1 VAHQEVIMSR
11 RRKRAARK
19 RVGRVSYYQH
29 HGSWYVYYRS
39 GTRPVRV
46 RIGQN
51 EADAARLAAERN
63 AELAGGQIAIAPT
76 FEPLSVADLRHRFL
90 DHHEH
95 VLGSSLAT
103 VNRYRTATAYLA
115 TYAAQGGRS
124 LPAHLLVADDFLRW
138 LRRVQVAPNGHASS
152 RRRPLRERGIQFV
165 LNTCR
170 TLYQYAAKR
179 RHLPPYA
186 QNPFSELAG
195 RKLRDDDAKPI
206 FVFDEVTEHRFFE
219 AADDWG
225 FAIHFMAAKTGLRSG
240 ESAHLIIED
249 LDLKRGWLTVCGKP
263 ELGWRVKT
271 RRERNVPLI
280 TEVVNVLKGV
290 VGARTAG
297 PLFLRSRFQLEPA
310 PLSNCGR
317 EQLAAACRERTSS
330 SEKQLGRPLSRQE
343 VARIAAKVWCDA
355 GAIDADDIRRS
366 FIRIAATIGLVGASC
381 PKSWRHTFATLLQ
394 DASVDPLIR
403 QITMGHAPAGDRK
416 GALAM
421 TAVYTHTRPE
431 TQKRE
436 IERALRLWP
445 NSLRLGQSRA
455 GIAGER
461 ASVNHA
467 E

>member
-1 VAHQEVIMSR
+1 MAHQEVIMSR

-19 RVGRVSYYQH
+19 RVGRVSYYLH
-29 HGSWYVYYRS
+29 HGSWYVYYRL

-46 RIGQN
+46 RIGQS
-51 EADAARLAAERN
+51 EAAAARVAAERN
-63 AELAGGQIAIAPT
+63 AELAGGQIATAPT

-115 TYAAQGGRS
+115 TFAAQGGRS
-124 LPAHLLVADDFLRW
+124 LPAHLVVADDFLRW
-138 LRRVQVAPNGHASS
+138 LRRVQVAPNGHSSS
-152 RRRPLRERGIQFV
+152 RRRPLRERGIQFI

-170 TLYQYAAKR
+170 TLYQYAGKR

-195 RKLRDDDAKPI
+195 RKLREDDAKPI
-206 FVFDEVTEHRFFE
+206 FVFDQRTEHQFLT
-219 AADDWG
+219 AADAWS
-225 FAIHFMAAKTGLRSG
+225 FPIHFMAAKTGLRSG
-240 ESAHLIIED
+240 ESAHLLLED
-249 LDLKRGWLTVCGKP
+249 LDLQRGWLTVCGKP

-280 TEVVNVLKGV
+280 TELVNVLKGV
-290 VGARTAG
+290 VGVRTAG
-297 PLFLRSRFQLEPA
+297 PLFLRPRFQLEPA
-310 PLSNCGR
+310 LLWNCSR
-317 EQLAAACRERTSS
+317 ERLAAACRDRTSF
-330 SEKQLGRPLSRQE
+330 SEKELGRTLTRQE
-343 VARIAAKVWCDA
+343 VARVAAKVWCDS

-366 FIRIAATIGLVGASC
+366 FIRTATAIGLVGASC

-394 DASVDPLIR
+394 DAGVDPLIR
-403 QITMGHAPAGDRK
+403 QVTMGHTPAGDRK

-436 IERALRLWP
+436 IERALRLWSE
-445 NSLRLGQSRA
+445 SLRLAERRA
-455 GIAGER
+455 SIAAER
-461 ASVNHA
+461 AAMDHID
-467 E
+467 

>member
-1 VAHQEVIMSR
+1 MSR

-19 RVGRVSYYQH
+19 RVGRVSYYLH

-39 GTRPVRV
+39 GTRPVRT

-51 EADAARLAAERN
+51 EAEAARVAAERN
-63 AELAGGQIAIAPT
+63 AEMARGPIAIAPT
-76 FEPLSVADLRHRFL
+76 FEPVTIAELRHCFL
-90 DHHEH
+90 DYHEH

-103 VNRYRTATAYLA
+103 VNRYRTATEYLA
-115 TYAAQGGRS
+115 TFASEGGRA
-124 LPAHLLVADDFLRW
+124 LPSHLLVADDFLRW
-138 LRRVQVAPNGHASS
+138 LRRIRVAPNGHPSS
-152 RRRPLRERGIQFV
+152 CRRPLREGGIQFV

-170 TLYQYAAKR
+170 TLYQYALKR

-186 QNPFSELAG
+186 QNPFSDLAG
-195 RKLRDDDAKPI
+195 RKLCDDDAKPI

-225 FAIHFMAAKTGLRSG
+225 FPIHFIAAKTGLRSG
-240 ESAHLIIED
+240 ESAHLLIED
-249 LDLKRGWLTVCGKP
+249 LDLQRGWLTVCGKP

-271 RRERNVPLI
+271 RRERNVPLV

-290 VGARTAG
+290 VGVRTGG
-297 PLFLRSRFQLEPA
+297 PLFLRPRFQLEPA
-310 PLSNCGR
+310 PLSNFCR
-317 EQLAAACRERTSS
+317 EHLAVACRERASAL
-330 SEKQLGRPLSRQE
+330 ENEFGRALSRQD
-343 VARIAAKVWCDA
+343 VARVAAKVWCDA

-366 FIRIAATIGLVGASC
+366 FIRIATAIGLVGASC

-394 DASVDPLIR
+394 DANVDPLIR
-403 QITMGHAPAGDRK
+403 QITMGHTPAGDRK

-445 NSLRLGQSRA
+445 NSLGLGESRT
-455 GIAGER
+455 GNAGEQ
-461 ASVNHA
+461 AAVHHA